1 MVVGAWLFF
10 QLPSQSST
18 GLRIVGGMYLV
29 YLIFSVIAYA
39 IILSRL
45 RMSRRKSRRTASTTT
60 PRNRLCRL
68 LRQQGFVTP
77 FLICITYII
86 LCILPGFAIQI
97 CSVLHMERC
106 VETSRLV
113 WTEAYIFN
121 TLTDT
126 LIYVFC
132 DKAIRQHIRKI
143 LRRKTRIHC
152 RSDTPPRIGV
162 TNSEVCKFKRST
174 YTTSSSSVLFS

>member
-10 QLPSQSST
+10 QMPSQSFT
-18 GLRIVGGMYLV
+18 GLRIVGGMYLL
-29 YLIFSVIAYA
+29 YLIFSVMAYA

-45 RMSRRKSRRTASTTT
+45 RISRRKSRRTASTTT

-97 CSVLHMERC
+97 CSVLHMDGC

-132 DKAIRQHIRKI
+132 DKAIRHHIRKI
-143 LRRKTRIHC
+143 LRRKTQIHC
-152 RSDTPPRIGV
+152 RSDTTPHKTS
-162 TNSEVCKFKRST
+162 TNSEV
-174 YTTSSSSVLFS
+174 

>member
-10 QLPSQSST
+10 QMPSQSST

-29 YLIFSVIAYA
+29 YLIFSVTAYA

-45 RMSRRKSRRTASTTT
+45 RISRRKIRRSVSTT
-60 PRNRLCRL
+60 RNRLCRL
-68 LRQQGFVTP
+68 LTQQGFVTP
-77 FLICITYII
+77 FLICVTYII

-97 CSVLHMERC
+97 CSVLHMEGC

-132 DKAIRQHIRKI
+132 DKAIRHHIRKI
-143 LRRKTRIHC
+143 LRRKTQISC
-152 RSDTPPRIGV
+152 RCDTPPQIRAK
-162 TNSEVCKFKRST
+162 NSEISHF
-174 YTTSSSSVLFS
+174 